1 MLAIGKVY
9 NFDGKIGLFP
19 CTEKKPTQ
27 RRSKAGPKGTMVEV
41 NRNVDSEFYE
51 ELFTKEGG
59 VFDMIEKICP
69 WLRGKYYFL
78 QQDGAR
84 PHTKEGLIR
93 QLEMQ
98 VGTGEVDDFF
108 CRFITQPPNFPDV
121 NLNDLAFFHSIKT
134 QKVTLL
140 LDSREDETCAR
151 SFQIL
156 SQGKD
161 CKNMHVTSTI

>member
-1 MLAIGKVY
+1 MLHVDESWFYITKESFKVLLVEEMDVLIAPQTQHKSHIQKVMFLSVIGVPQVVEYEGKVY

-84 PHTKEGLIR
+84 PHKKEGLIR
-93 QLEMQ
+93 
-98 VGTGEVDDFF
+98 
-108 CRFITQPPNFPDV
+108 
-121 NLNDLAFFHSIKT
+121 
-134 QKVTLL
+134 
-140 LDSREDETCAR
+140 
-151 SFQIL
+151 
-156 SQGKD
+156 
-161 CKNMHVTSTI
+161 